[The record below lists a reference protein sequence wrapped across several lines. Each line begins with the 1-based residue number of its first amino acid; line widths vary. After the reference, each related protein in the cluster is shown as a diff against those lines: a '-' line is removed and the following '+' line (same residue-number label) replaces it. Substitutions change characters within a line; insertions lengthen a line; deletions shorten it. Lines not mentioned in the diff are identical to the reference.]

1 MTPDDRVQAFWAMLR
16 YNPTAAD
23 CTLCLSQLEAYVQM
37 QLNWP
42 AAAAEFGWLR
52 QHLDSCPACAEAYGL
67 LYELVWTEENGRLPQ
82 PPHIP
87 DPDLLFLRPLVVRP
101 PPDWLK
107 PFKDALQVTPA
118 QIRLQLNETLASLLT
133 PSPAPAPTRTTG
145 DGRYQPKLLELTPD
159 QAQSAAVP
167 FSLTA
172 YADQQQPDR
181 CLVEITVQPPGQS
194 WPDLGGNQVAVTAA
208 GQTIVAATDDW
219 GTAVFPDLPRNE
231 LETLAI
237 IVPHN

>member
-1 MTPDDRVQAFWAMLR
+1 MTPDNRVQAFWAMLR
-16 YNPTAAD
+16 YKPTETD
-23 CTLCLSQLEAYVQM
+23 CTLCLSQLEAYVQT
-37 QLNWP
+37 QLNRP

-82 PPHIP
+82 STHIP
-87 DPDLLFLRPLVVRP
+87 EPDLRVLSQSG
-101 PPDWLK
+101 DWLK
-107 PFKDALQVTPA
+107 SLKDALLITPEQV
-118 QIRLQLNETLASLLT
+118 RLQLNEALVRLLT
-133 PSPAPAPTRTTG
+133 PSPAPASTRAGG
-145 DGRYQPKLLELTPD
+145 DGRYQSKLLELTAD

-167 FSLTA
+167 FTLTA

-208 GQTIVAATDDW
+208 GQTVVAATDDW
-219 GTAVFPDLPRNE
+219 GTAVFPDLPRSQ
-231 LETLAI
+231 LETLVI
-237 IVPHN
+237 IIESTEKS

>member
-1 MTPDDRVQAFWAMLR
+1 MTPDNRVQAFWAMLR
-16 YNPTAAD
+16 YKPTETD
-23 CTLCLSQLEAYVQM
+23 CTLCLSQLEAYVQT
-37 QLNWP
+37 QLNRP

-82 PPHIP
+82 PTHIP
-87 DPDLLFLRPLVVRP
+87 EPDLRVLSQSG
-101 PPDWLK
+101 DWLK
-107 PFKDALQVTPA
+107 SLKDALLITPEQV
-118 QIRLQLNETLASLLT
+118 RLQLNEALVRLLT
-133 PSPAPAPTRTTG
+133 PSPAPASTRAGG
-145 DGRYQPKLLELTPD
+145 DGRYQSKLLELTAD

-167 FSLTA
+167 FTLTA

-208 GQTIVAATDDW
+208 GQTVVAATDDW
-219 GTAVFPDLPRNE
+219 GTAVFPDLPRSQ
-231 LETLAI
+231 LETLVI
-237 IVPHN
+237 IIESTEKS